1 MGRPGV
7 GRSCAAV
14 LLAASLG
21 QGVARGAS
29 LDPDLLHL
37 CPPHTPPKGTLG
49 GPVPEC
55 SWVKRAATG
64 KIDSVDF
71 GPDGET
77 QFRSLMSEL
86 GVVLAPRLLVPA
98 QTLGSAGFQISGE
111 VGTTSISHDQPFWS
125 GVAGVQPENPG
136 SGRPA
141 GWVTTVGIFVRKGLW
156 VPLPAVEV
164 GAGVIHL
171 LDSRLLSWQ
180 GYAKLAL
187 HEGYNDWPLPS
198 LAVRGSGAYVTGSD
212 QARIKVAAVDV
223 ILSKSVGVLKTFRL
237 EPFVG
242 WSFLF
247 IQARSGPVDFTPS
260 CDAFVVRT
268 AVAGQSLGDY
278 CAESQRGTNN
288 DAIATAAFPN
298 QDTITRHRFFGG
310 AKLKFAAVFAA
321 LEYELIPSGSS
332 RDEKK
337 PNGARDASGRQQ
349 GVSLSA
355 GFDF

>member
-7 GRSCAAV
+7 GRICAA
-14 LLAASLG
+14 LLGAALG
-21 QGVARGAS
+21 PGVAHAGK

-37 CPPHTPPKGTLG
+37 CAPHTPPKGTLG
-49 GPVPEC
+49 GLVPEC
-55 SWVKRAATG
+55 SWVKRGPAGQIEGLA
-64 KIDSVDF
+64 IDV
-71 GPDGET
+71 DGET
-77 QFRSLMSEL
+77 RFRSLMSEL
-86 GVVLAPRLLVPA
+86 GVALAPRLLVPA

-111 VGTTSISHDQPFWS
+111 VGTTSISHDQPFWN
-125 GVAGVQPENPG
+125 GVAGVQPESPSSVRPG
-136 SGRPA
+136 
-141 GWVTTVGIFVRKGLW
+141 GWLTTVGVFVRKGLW

-171 LDSRLLSWQ
+171 LDSHLLSWQ

-212 QARIKVAAVDV
+212 QVRMKIAAVDV
-223 ILSKSVGVLKTFRL
+223 ILSKGFGVLKTFRL
-237 EPFVG
+237 EPFAG
-242 WSFLF
+242 WSYLF
-247 IQARSGPVDFTPS
+247 IRARSGPVDFTPS
-260 CDAFVVRT
+260 CDAYLVRT
-268 AVAGQSLGDY
+268 AARDQPLGDY
-278 CAESQRGTNN
+278 CAETQRGSSN
-288 DAIATAAFPN
+288 DAMATRAFPD

-321 LEYELIPSGSS
+321 LQYELVPSGSS
-332 RDEKK
+332 RDENK
-337 PNGARDASGRQQ
+337 PNGARDTSGKQE